1 MRNLTLLTDLY
12 ELTMMSGYL
21 KENKQDQWATFD
33 VFYRKSDAIDM
44 CIFAGLE
51 QVIDYINN
59 LRFTPDDIEY
69 LRGLNIFEEDFLIAL
84 KNFSF
89 SGDIYSVRE
98 GEVVFAGEPIMT
110 VRAPIFEAQFIET
123 AILNM
128 INHQTLIATKASKIV
143 RQANGASIMEF
154 GARRAQGP
162 DAAIYGSRA
171 SIIGG
176 CDSTSNVIAAKM
188 FDVPA
193 SGTHA
198 HSWVMSF
205 PTELDAFRAYAKL
218 FPTKCLLLVDTYDT
232 LGSGVPNAIKV
243 FDELRAE
250 GYEPMGIRLDSGDL
264 AYLSK
269 KARKMLD
276 EAGYPDAVIC
286 ASGDI
291 DEHILAS
298 LNLQGAKI
306 DLYGI
311 GTKLVTAL
319 PVSAL
324 GGVYK
329 LAELM
334 EDGVMVPKIKLSDTR
349 IKMTNPGFK
358 SVYRLYNKDG
368 MAEADLITLKDE
380 TIDESAPLE
389 IFDPIDT
396 WKRMTL
402 KDFTARELHVQV
414 YEKGKQVYFSPSV
427 KEIRDYAKKCQ
438 SEIFEENLRLTNPHV
453 YKVDLSQ
460 KLYDLKHELLTK
472 KGNR

>member
-33 VFYRKSDAIDM
+33 VFYRKSDTIDM

-59 LRFTPDDIEY
+59 LRFTPDDIDY
-69 LRGLNIFEEDFLIAL
+69 LRGLNIFEEDFLKAL
-84 KNFSF
+84 ENFSF
-89 SGDIYSVRE
+89 TGDIYSVRE

-128 INHQTLIATKASKIV
+128 VNHQTLIATKASKIV
-143 RQANGASIMEF
+143 RQAKGASIMEF

-205 PTELDAFRAYAKL
+205 PTELDAFRAYARL

-243 FDELRAE
+243 FDELRAQ
-250 GYEPMGIRLDSGDL
+250 GYEPLGIRLDSGDL

-269 KARKMLD
+269 KARQMLD
-276 EAGYPDAVIC
+276 EAGYPDAIIC

-291 DEHILAS
+291 DEYILAS

-380 TIDESAPLE
+380 SIDETSPLE

-414 YEKGKQVYFSPSV
+414 YDKGKQVYFSPTV
-427 KEIRDYAKKCQ
+427 REIRDYAKKCQ